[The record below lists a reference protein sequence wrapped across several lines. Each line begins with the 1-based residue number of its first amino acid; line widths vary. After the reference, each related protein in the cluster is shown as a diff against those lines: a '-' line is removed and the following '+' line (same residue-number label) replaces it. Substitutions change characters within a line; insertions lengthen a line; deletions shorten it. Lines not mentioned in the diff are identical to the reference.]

1 MICKVWAG
9 EEIIEFELLYK
20 RVKNINMRIHADG
33 RITVS
38 ANRFI
43 GRQQIEDF
51 VRSKANF
58 IQKAKKEFS
67 QKRELPKMKYFD
79 EAELKQTILNLCQK
93 VYPYYKEKGI
103 AFPDIKFRKMVSRWG
118 SCHTQKGVLTF
129 NTNLMYAPL
138 DCVLYVVLHEFTH
151 FLQPN
156 HSALFY
162 EELQKVCPEW
172 KKHKNRLKEITLR

>member
-1 MICKVWAG
+1 MIVYVALKP
-9 EEIIEFELLYK
+9 F
-20 RVKNINMRIHADG
+20 RIK
-33 RITVS
+33 ITVS

-51 VRSKANF
+51 VRSKADF

-103 AFPDIKFRKMVSRWG
+103 AFPNS
-118 SCHTQKGVLTF
+118 HQ
-129 NTNLMYAPL
+129 
-138 DCVLYVVLHEFTH
+138 
-151 FLQPN
+151 
-156 HSALFY
+156 ALFS
-162 EELQKVCPEW
+162 
-172 KKHKNRLKEITLR
+172 